1 MGIRVQGN
9 RPIETLPGDLTRPTS
24 SKVRQAVGNIWRE
37 RLAGCR
43 WLDLCAG
50 SGAIGAEALGWGAGY
65 VLGIERAAAA
75 CQVVRNNWRLL
86 AKPEQ
91 RFEVIMGD
99 VVKVLRRLEAQPFDC
114 IYFDPPYASGL
125 YKTVLEVISDRD
137 LLATTGQLIA
147 EHGQPQRLPEQV
159 GRLYRGETRSYGQTA
174 ITFYGR
180 LD

>member
-37 RLAGCR
+37 RLTGCR

-50 SGAIGAEALGWGAGY
+50 SGAMGAEALGWGASY

-75 CQVVRNNWRLL
+75 CRVIKHNWQTL

-91 RFEVIMGD
+91 RFEVMTGD
-99 VVKVLRRLEAQPFDC
+99 VVKVLRRLETKPFDC
-114 IYFDPPYASGL
+114 IYFDPPYTSGL
-125 YKTVLEVISDRD
+125 YKTVLEIISDRD
-137 LLATTGQLIA
+137 LLLPTGQLIA
-147 EHGQPQRLPEQV
+147 EHSREHRLPEQV
-159 GRLYRGETRSYGQTA
+159 GGLYRGETRPYGQTA